1 MNFSWRRQSVLAPG
15 GTVLVTMLTAASAN
29 AADAPIPYGAPP
41 PQYGP
46 APYAP
51 PLPPPLPPLLPCL
64 WLGPY
69 VGANA
74 GYGWGAAIGGD
85 PSGFL
90 GGFQAGYNFQVSPRA
105 VFGFETDISFTSIDD
120 PAGAAKFGVDYLGTL
135 RARVGY
141 SVDRVMFYVTGGAAY
156 GQGQLEV
163 GGLSNKQFHWGWTLG
178 AGVEAAVT
186 QNVSA
191 KLEYLYVDLSD
202 QTYQSIFGPRSIGY
216 NTSLVR
222 GGVTYR
228 F

>member
-1 MNFSWRRQSVLAPG
+1 MRRPSVKKLLWVAG
-15 GTVLVTMLTAASAN
+15 ALLASASVSF
-29 AADAPIPYGAPP
+29 AGDLPIQRRPNYVQQDIATSLFNWSGF
-41 PQYGP
+41 
-46 APYAP
+46 
-51 PLPPPLPPLLPCL
+51 
-64 WLGPY
+64 Y
-69 VGANA
+69 VGGNA
-74 GYGWGAAIGGD
+74 GYGWGSAIGGD

-120 PAGAAKFGVDYLGTL
+120 TSGAAKFGVDYLGTL

-156 GQGQLEV
+156 GQGQLDV

-191 KLEYLYVDLSD
+191 KVEYLYVDLSD
-202 QTYQSIFGPRSIGY
+202 QTYQSILGPRSVGY
-216 NTSLVR
+216 NTSLIR
-222 GGVTYR
+222 GGLNYR